1 MPFEILASLSEPG
14 SDGNED
20 AFGIYQRDNQLDMWV
35 IDGATS
41 LAEEEHL
48 GQHISDPA
56 WFANNMNDRLKHD
69 IAHGSSPQHA
79 IASAVQQISAEY
91 FRVLNGKIVP
101 IHDRPVAALGWARM
115 TAHDN
120 KKATIDFWSMGDCRF
135 LVRYNGTETFL
146 FPEYPRG
153 DAAKPAALQNDQ
165 ARNRT
170 GVLLSHIPGD
180 RARREQYHIDP
191 TRGILGF
198 HAQSVEHAR
207 HSQLS
212 IQGEF
217 NLLAM
222 SDGFYRL
229 VDEYHLYDD
238 VGLMSA
244 AREQGIAALYQE
256 LRAHEIKAEVRRD
269 YAVKRRDDATAI
281 YAQFKNT

>member
-91 FRVLNGKIVP
+91 FRLLNGKIVP

-165 ARNRT
+165 A
-170 GVLLSHIPGD
+170 
-180 RARREQYHIDP
+180 
-191 TRGILGF
+191 
-198 HAQSVEHAR
+198 
-207 HSQLS
+207 
-212 IQGEF
+212 EF